1 MNIQFRR
8 SVINVPKPLRS
19 LAIAAIAAIETNKT
33 VTCPKRFPERTNEAV
48 QL

>member
-8 SVINVPKPLRS
+8 SVINVPKPLKS
-19 LAIAAIAAIETNKT
+19 LAAIAAIETNKT